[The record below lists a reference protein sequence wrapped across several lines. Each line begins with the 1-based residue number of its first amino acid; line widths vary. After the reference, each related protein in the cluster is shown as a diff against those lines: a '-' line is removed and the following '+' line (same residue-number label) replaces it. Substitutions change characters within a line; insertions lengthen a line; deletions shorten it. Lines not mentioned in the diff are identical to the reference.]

1 MASENTTEGQFNGK
15 IYIELEV
22 SKRAS
27 EKIIRTVIDKLNEL
41 DFIVSCGVEA
51 GVDE

>member
-1 MASENTTEGQFNGK
+1 MASENTKESIFNGK

-22 SKRAS
+22 SKHAS

-51 GVDE
+51 GEDE